1 MINPLS
7 VASDGY
13 LSVTKRVLVIAVAGY
28 LNFGGE
34 PDPIVVIQPNRGGIS
49 SIDPIGGGSARSVSD
64 IDEEEEIMVIIN
76 AVLRCL

>member
-13 LSVTKRVLVIAVAGY
+13 LSVAQRVLIIAVAGY

-34 PDPIVVIQPNRGGIS
+34 ASRNDGGFIGTSEEFRGGG
-49 SIDPIGGGSARSVSD
+49 GGGSLASEIDQEDED
-64 IDEEEEIMVIIN
+64 ILIVIN
-76 AVLRCL
+76 AFLSCH